1 MDFNS
6 LVNGNPFYVLRRG
19 EKPILEVG
27 IVKSKTQPRA
37 KFPTQTPNIM
47 TGLQMQQVV
56 DVVATING
64 KDETFSEVPIN
75 VEIAAR
81 GNDTFSGSREAMLQ
95 AVDAMLQTSKK
106 AIEQVPYH
114 KSVISETEKMLEV
127 LGFTPERAA
136 EQFGFLL
143 EAFRYG
149 VPPHAGL
156 AYGLDRLAMLMTG
169 SSSIRDVIAFY
180 PFLCNLFQGKAMSY
194 VCILQF
200 MSQAIPHCH
209 NTT

>member
-37 KFPTQTPNIM
+37 KFQTQTPNIM
-47 TGLQMQQVV
+47 TGMQMQQVV

-127 LGFTPERAA
+127 LNPQYA
-136 EQFGFLL
+136 ENKQN
-143 EAFRYG
+143 ARD
-149 VPPHAGL
+149 AQL
-156 AYGLDRLAMLMTG
+156 AELKAQNSEMLNILRQLNG
-169 SSSIRDVIAFY
+169 SPSK
-180 PFLCNLFQGKAMSY
+180 G
-194 VCILQF
+194 
-200 MSQAIPHCH
+200 
-209 NTT
+209 

>member
-1 MDFNS
+1 MDFQS
-6 LVNGNPFYVLRRG
+6 LGNGNPFYVLRKG

-27 IVKSKTQPRA
+27 VVKSKTQPRA

-47 TGLQMQQVV
+47 TGMQYQQVI

-114 KSVISETEKMLEV
+114 KSVITESEKMLEV
-127 LGFTPERAA
+127 LNPQYA
-136 EQFGFLL
+136 ENKQNARVIQSLQEKQKAQEQQL
-143 EAFRYG
+143 SELKAQSNE
-149 VPPHAGL
+149 
-156 AYGLDRLAMLMTG
+156 MLG
-169 SSSIRDVIAFY
+169 
-180 PFLCNLFQGKAMSY
+180 
-194 VCILQF
+194 ILRQL
-200 MSQAIPHCH
+200 SGTQKS
-209 NTT
+209 

>member
-47 TGLQMQQVV
+47 TGMQMQQVV

-64 KDETFSEVPIN
+64 KDETFNEVPIN

-127 LGFTPERAA
+127 LNPQYA
-136 EQFGFLL
+136 ENKQNARVLQSL
-143 EAFRYG
+143 QEKQKAQD
-149 VPPHAGL
+149 AQL
-156 AYGLDRLAMLMTG
+156 AELKAQNSEMLNILRQLNG
-169 SSSIRDVIAFY
+169 SSGS
-180 PFLCNLFQGKAMSY
+180 PSKG
-194 VCILQF
+194 
-200 MSQAIPHCH
+200 
-209 NTT
+209 